1 MDIRRLLSDSLSLA
15 FAHQPD
21 AIAVTF
27 GEQDYTYRDLYQQS
41 QSIAAYLRE
50 QGLKPG
56 ERVAI
61 FMENSWP
68 IVPSIFGVL
77 YAGGV

>member
-61 FMENSWP
+61 FMENS
-68 IVPSIFGVL
+68 
-77 YAGGV
+77 